1 MARRGDAK
9 SLAADVYARI
19 RESIFNGTLRPGDR
33 IQPAVLGERYNASTT
48 VIREALALL
57 AGERLVRS
65 RTGHGF
71 YIPELQRHEL
81 EDLTIVRQTVE
92 SLAVRLAVERGGVD
106 WESTLM
112 AAHHKLARTP
122 RRTADN
128 PNHTNQ
134 EWSKAHREF
143 HHQLIVACD
152 IPILLDLCQQL
163 GSATELYRVWV
174 GELTHGAKRDVEAEH
189 AAVLEAVLANDPGK
203 AAEVIATHYRGTA
216 DLILAHWPEGSD
228 VAHVT

>member
-33 IQPAVLGERYNASTT
+33 IQPAVLGEQYNASTT

-57 AGERLVRS
+57 AGERLVQT

-71 YIPELQRHEL
+71 YIPELKRSEL
-81 EDLTIVRQTVE
+81 EDLTLVRQDVE
-92 SLAVRLAVERGGVD
+92 SLAVRLAAERGGVD
-106 WESTLM
+106 WESKLM
-112 AAHHKLARTP
+112 ATHHKLARTP

-134 EWSKAHREF
+134 LWSQAHREF
-143 HHQLIVACD
+143 HAQLIVACD
-152 IPILLDLCQQL
+152 IPMLLDICQQL

-174 GELTHGAKRDVEAEH
+174 GELTRGHTRDVEAEH
-189 AAVLEAVLANDPGK
+189 AAILDAVLAGEPAK
-203 AAEVIATHYRGTA
+203 AAEVLAAHYRGTA
-216 DLILAHWPEGSD
+216 DMILAQWPEGTE
-228 VAHVT
+228 VAPVA